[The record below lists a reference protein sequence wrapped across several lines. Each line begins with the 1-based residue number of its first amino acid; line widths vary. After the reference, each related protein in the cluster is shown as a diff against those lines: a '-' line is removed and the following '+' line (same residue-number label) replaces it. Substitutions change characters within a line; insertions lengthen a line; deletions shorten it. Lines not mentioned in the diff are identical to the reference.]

1 MKQKKS
7 LWQMAKNT
15 ITQWI
20 EDRPFQLAAALS
32 YYTLFSLAPLMI
44 IAIAIAGFAFGRE
57 AAQNQI
63 VETLQV
69 MIGQDS
75 AQAIQGMIQNASNKP
90 KTGIISTVLGIIAL
104 IFGAGGV
111 VGQLQTSLNTIWGVT
126 AKPGQ
131 GIWGIVHQRFIS
143 FAMILGIGFLLL
155 VSLGVSALVTGLTQL
170 MGTLFGGT
178 ALLAHALDLLV
189 SFVFVTALFAMIY
202 KVLPDVR
209 IQWRDVWIGAA
220 LTSFLFT
227 IGKFL
232 IGLYLGSSG
241 VTSTYGPLA
250 H

>member
-32 YYTLFSLAPLMI
+32 YYTLFSFAPLMI

-63 VETLQV
+63 VETLQG

-111 VGQLQTSLNTIWGVT
+111 VGSYKLPSIPFG
-126 AKPGQ
+126 
-131 GIWGIVHQRFIS
+131 
-143 FAMILGIGFLLL
+143 
-155 VSLGVSALVTGLTQL
+155 ALRRNRVKASG
-170 MGTLFGGT
+170 
-178 ALLAHALDLLV
+178 ALSINASSH
-189 SFVFVTALFAMIY
+189 
-202 KVLPDVR
+202 LP
-209 IQWRDVWIGAA
+209 
-220 LTSFLFT
+220 
-227 IGKFL
+227 
-232 IGLYLGSSG
+232 
-241 VTSTYGPLA
+241 
-250 H
+250 